1 MDDINTIDD
10 QLTTALRRIVREE
23 VMNIINNEG
32 LSEYELD
39 DKIYERSQEA
49 CDSFMSDNLDERI
62 AEYVDSNIAEL
73 LEGKLT
79 ITIE

>member
-1 MDDINTIDD
+1 MDDALNE

-23 VMNIINNEG
+23 IANVISNEG

-62 AEYVDSNIAEL
+62 AEYIDSNIAEL
-73 LEGKLT
+73 LDGKLA
-79 ITIE
+79 IVVE

>member
-1 MDDINTIDD
+1 MDDVVTLNE

-23 VMNIINNEG
+23 IASVISDEG

-49 CDSFMSDNLDERI
+49 VENFMSDNLDERI

-73 LEGKLT
+73 LDGK
-79 ITIE
+79 INVIVG

>member
-1 MDDINTIDD
+1 MDEAITLNE

-23 VMNIINNEG
+23 IASVISDEG

-49 CDSFMSDNLDERI
+49 VENFMSDNLDERI

-73 LEGKLT
+73 LDGK
-79 ITIE
+79 INVIVG